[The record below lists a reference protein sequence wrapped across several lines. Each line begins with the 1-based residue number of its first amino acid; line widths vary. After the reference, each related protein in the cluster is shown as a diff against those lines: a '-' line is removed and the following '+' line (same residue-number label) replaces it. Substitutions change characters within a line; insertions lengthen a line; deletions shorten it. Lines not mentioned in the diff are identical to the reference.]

1 MTPRCDCAERQHVV
15 RLVAITGGPGA
26 GKTAL
31 LETARRHL
39 CSHVLVL
46 PESAGIVFGG
56 GFPRHDS
63 AGGLRASQRAIFH
76 IQREMERLVCD
87 EAQAAIALCDRG
99 TLDALAYWP
108 GEPTEFWEEVSSS
121 VEAELNRYIAVI
133 HLEVPDATQGYE
145 RFSNRLRIES
155 NDEARRI
162 DERIRLAWQ
171 QHPNRFGVSASLDFL
186 DKIAQG
192 LATIRA
198 QLPDCCREHV

>member
-1 MTPRCDCAERQHVV
+1 MGC
-15 RLVAITGGPGA
+15 PGA

-31 LETARRHL
+31 LETARHHL
-39 CSHVLVL
+39 CSLVLVL

-63 AGGLRASQRAIFH
+63 AAGLRASQRAIFH
-76 IQREMERLVCD
+76 IQREMERLVSD

-121 VEAELNRYIAVI
+121 VEAELDRYIALI

-145 RFSNRLRIES
+145 RFSKSPPHRVQR
-155 NDEARRI
+155 
-162 DERIRLAWQ
+162 
-171 QHPNRFGVSASLDFL
+171 
-186 DKIAQG
+186 
-192 LATIRA
+192 
-198 QLPDCCREHV
+198 